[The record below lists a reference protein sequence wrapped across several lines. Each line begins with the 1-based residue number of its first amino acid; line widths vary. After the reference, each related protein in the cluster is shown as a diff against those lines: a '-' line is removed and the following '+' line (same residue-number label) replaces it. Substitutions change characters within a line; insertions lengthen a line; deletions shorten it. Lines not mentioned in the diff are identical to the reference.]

1 MEMERLL
8 DILNELHDDI
18 DYETETKL
26 VDDKLFN
33 SFDLITLVAE
43 LSDEFDIE
51 ITAKAF
57 IPANLNSAQALWR
70 MIQELSGE

>member
-51 ITAKAF
+51 IKAKEF
-57 IPANLNSAQALWR
+57 IPENFNSAQALWR

>member
-18 DYETETKL
+18 DYETETGL

-51 ITAKAF
+51 ITAKEF
-57 IPANLNSAQALWR
+57 IPENFNSAQALWR

>member
-1 MEMERLL
+1 M
-8 DILNELHDDI
+8 
-18 DYETETKL
+18 
-26 VDDKLFN
+26 DDKLFN

-51 ITAKAF
+51 ITAKEF
-57 IPANLNSAQALWR
+57 IPENFNSAQALWR

>member
-51 ITAKAF
+51 ITAKEF
-57 IPANLNSAQALWR
+57 IPENFNSAESLWR

>member
-1 MEMERLL
+1 MERLL

-33 SFDLITLVAE
+33 SFDLITRVAE

-51 ITAKAF
+51 ITAKEF
-57 IPANLNSAQALWR
+57 IPENFNSAQALWR

>member
-33 SFDLITLVAE
+33 SLDRKSVV
-43 LSDEFDIE
+43 
-51 ITAKAF
+51 
-57 IPANLNSAQALWR
+57 
-70 MIQELSGE
+70 